1 MYLLSCAA
9 SNPMPEGRQHSP
21 EGSRFYLL
29 CCNPNFSSIIF
40 ESFFILPLY
49 QEVED
54 EAGAAGEQPV
64 SNKLPA
70 LHCNIY

>member
-1 MYLLSCAA
+1 MMTLLPRTPAA
-9 SNPMPEGRQHSP
+9 QPLL
-21 EGSRFYLL
+21 LL

-49 QEVED
+49 QEVEE